1 MHNIQLAASQIVQQV
16 LVDGRNLNQVLDES
30 LGRKSVWTPAQR
42 AALQDLSYGTLRFY
56 GQLDALLG
64 ALLHKPLSDRRIY
77 YVLLVALYQLQYSKA
92 AQHAVVDHAVR
103 SAQMLN
109 AKVEWTGQCDPAQF
123 FAQPGCVA
131 GAGGTTCEGRYSY
144 PQWWI
149 DELQAQYGE
158 RSAAMLEAGNQHPPM
173 TLRVNQRR
181 NTTAEYL
188 ALLNRNNLSARLIEP
203 DALQLDKPVPV
214 DKLPGFF
221 DGLVSVQDAG
231 AQYAAGLLDVHD
243 GMRVLDACAA
253 PGGKTAHILERAAVD
268 MVAVDK
274 DAKRL
279 QRVAE
284 NLQRL
289 DLSAQLVAGDA
300 AEPTR
305 WWDGESF
312 DRILADVPC
321 SASGVV
327 RRHPDIKWLRRRTD
341 IAGFAAQQLAHFA
354 MRCGD
359 CWRKMVNCSIPPA
372 RFFIRKTNK
381 SSRRFWRNSRMRGGC
396 RFPWLTITRVSCCP
410 MTSMTDSFM
419 RCCKKLLS
427 GLLRSVLLAWL
438 FVATAHAEGIT
449 INKVEVRLGEDGY
462 QLSAGMTSA

>member
-1 MHNIQLAASQIVQQV
+1 MHNIQLAAGQIVQQV
-16 LVDGRNLNQVLDES
+16 LADGRNLNQVLDES
-30 LGRKSVWTPAQR
+30 LRKKAVWTPSQR

-56 GQLDALLG
+56 GQLRALLG
-64 ALLHKPLSDRRIY
+64 LLLHKPMLDQRIY

-109 AKVEWTGQCDPAQF
+109 VKVSGLVNAILRNFLRSREALLEQAAQH
-123 FAQPGCVA
+123 A
-131 GAGGTTCEGRYSY
+131 EGKYSY

-158 RSAAMLEAGNQHPPM
+158 RSAAMLTAGNMHPPM

-181 NTTAEYL
+181 GTTADYL
-188 ALLNRNNLSARLIEP
+188 ALLSQQDRDQQNFRARLIEP

-214 DKLPGFF
+214 DQLPGFF
-221 DGLVSVQDAG
+221 AGLISVQDAG
-231 AQYAAGLLDVHD
+231 AQYAARLLDVHD

-253 PGGKTAHILERAAVD
+253 PGGKTAHILECAQVE

-274 DAKRL
+274 DEKRL

-289 DLSAQLVAGDA
+289 GLTAQLLVGDA
-300 AEPTR
+300 AEPEK
-305 WWDGESF
+305 WWDGKTF
-312 DRILADVPC
+312 QRILADLPC

-341 IAGFAAQQLAHFA
+341 IAGFAAQQLDILRAL
-354 MRCGD
+354 
-359 CWRKMVNCSIPPA
+359 WRLLA
-372 RFFIRKTNK
+372 QD
-381 SSRRFWRNSRMRGGC
+381 G
-396 RFPWLTITRVSCCP
+396 
-410 MTSMTDSFM
+410 
-419 RCCKKLLS
+419 KLLYATCS
-427 GLLRSVLLAWL
+427 VFRQENEQVIAAFLAQQMDAQLLPIVLPESSNGQILPNDQ
-438 FVATAHAEGIT
+438 H
-449 INKVEVRLGEDGY
+449 DGFFY
-462 QLSAGMTSA
+462 ALLQKN